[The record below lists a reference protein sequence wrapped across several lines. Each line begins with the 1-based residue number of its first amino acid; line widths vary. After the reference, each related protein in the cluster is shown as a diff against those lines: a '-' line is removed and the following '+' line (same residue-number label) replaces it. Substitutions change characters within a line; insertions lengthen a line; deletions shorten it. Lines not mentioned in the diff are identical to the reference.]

1 MGKSKSMA
9 ERYLRS
15 ESIRVLGN
23 GQDERV
29 NAVGGPQ
36 EGQIGEMRDEEMG
49 QDVQNEG
56 PQDNDN
62 QHDQLV
68 VDGVQLQAV
77 AQDEFNNNDDVKG
90 EEKEEVFSELVN
102 GRLFFKDV
110 DGCRK
115 LADLELPGLLQL
127 PTGSCE
133 AVLLRVSR
141 NNGFGYVPIDEYIRD
156 RQTVLDKT
164 CGNGIFLNSHDP
176 DMKDIKRQ

>member
-23 GQDERV
+23 GQDERI
-29 NAVGGPQ
+29 NAAGGPQ

-68 VDGVQLQAV
+68 ADGVQL
-77 AQDEFNNNDDVKG
+77 
-90 EEKEEVFSELVN
+90 
-102 GRLFFKDV
+102 
-110 DGCRK
+110 
-115 LADLELPGLLQL
+115 
-127 PTGSCE
+127 
-133 AVLLRVSR
+133 
-141 NNGFGYVPIDEYIRD
+141 
-156 RQTVLDKT
+156 
-164 CGNGIFLNSHDP
+164 
-176 DMKDIKRQ
+176 